1 MKKAASRALAFPKA
15 QVGRFGP
22 DGLGRRKAEVQGFQ
36 DGRDKPVEVSMRA
49 YHLVLLLNGVH
60 GPAVCAFEKSR
71 VDGK

>member
-36 DGRDKPVEVSMRA
+36 DGRDKPVEFDESLTS
-49 YHLVLLLNGVH
+49 YL
-60 GPAVCAFEKSR
+60 AVQWGAQACSLGF
-71 VDGK
+71 